1 VSCCAARRRSSGRH
15 AAREARA
22 LINSKGLHAVVW
34 TTAVA
39 VSIALPV
46 RGAGREALAPDPDPV
61 AIQGVAGHDRVVRH
75 DVKTALG
82 ADPVLEGAHIAVS
95 ARDGHVTLAGVV
107 TSEAQRQ
114 RALAL
119 AWGTRGVRLVDNA
132 LDVLP
137 VGLP

>member
-1 VSCCAARRRSSGRH
+1 
-15 AAREARA
+15 
-22 LINSKGLHAVVW
+22 LYAVVC

-39 VSIALPV
+39 VSVAQPG
-46 RGAGREALAPDPDPV
+46 RSATREALAQAP
-61 AIQGVAGHDRVVRH
+61 AETLHVAGRDSLVRH
-75 DVKTALG
+75 DIKTALV
-82 ADPVLEGAHIAVS
+82 ADPALEGAHIAVS

-137 VGLP
+137 ARLP

>member
-1 VSCCAARRRSSGRH
+1 M
-15 AAREARA
+15 
-22 LINSKGLHAVVW
+22 IISKGLHAVVW
-34 TTAVA
+34 TTAVV

-46 RGAGREALAPDPDPV
+46 RGAAREALAADPV
-61 AIQGVAGHDRVVRH
+61 AMQGVAGHDRVVRH

>member
-1 VSCCAARRRSSGRH
+1 M
-15 AAREARA
+15 
-22 LINSKGLHAVVW
+22 INSKGLHAVLW

-46 RGAGREALAPDPDPV
+46 RGAGREALAPDPDPDPV

-137 VGLP
+137 VGQP

>member
-1 VSCCAARRRSSGRH
+1 M
-15 AAREARA
+15 
-22 LINSKGLHAVVW
+22 INSKGLHAVLW

-46 RGAGREALAPDPDPV
+46 RGAGREALAPDPV
-61 AIQGVAGHDRVVRH
+61 AMQGVAGHDRVVRH

-137 VGLP
+137 VGQP